1 MKKSRSGI
9 AEKKLVQLSVIEKQ
23 LQEVENKIAREEADI
38 KRMKNKLRSKRI
50 FMAGL
55 VLEDV
60 GILENY
66 DPNALY
72 HLLLE
77 HRSSLVQDTSQGEIN
92 YGNKDI

>member
-1 MKKSRSGI
+1 MREIRSGI
-9 AEKKLVQLSVIEKQ
+9 AKKKLAQLSAVEKQ
-23 LQEVENKIAREEADI
+23 LKVVESKIAREEADI

-60 GILENY
+60 GILENF

-77 HRSSLVQDTSQGEIN
+77 HRSSLVQDTSQGEIY
-92 YGNKDI
+92 YGKDH